1 MLVMGFPENKCK
13 KALKSCDMNIER
25 ATDWLFSHL
34 DDPDE
39 DEEEKEID
47 GDSIMQDT
55 NIDS

>member
-1 MLVMGFPENKCK
+1 MGFPENKCK

-47 GDSIMQDT
+47 GDSIMQDA